1 MHKDTRVFPPTP
13 FQILGCFYC
22 YFGLISVCFAVPA
35 ALIHSRFVD
44 MKAASL
50 AWTIFWEKKAT
61 SKIKHPLPQSRKT
74 DLSPSRLYVCSTL
87 VTFCLHIK
95 NNIHINRA
103 HNTYLAGVNL
113 LKQSRSIS
121 QKSFHLQ
128 HL

>member
-50 AWTIFWEKKAT
+50 AWTIFWGKKSYFKDEASFT
-61 SKIKHPLPQSRKT
+61 SKQKNRSLSIKIICVLYFS
-74 DLSPSRLYVCSTL
+74 DILSPY
-87 VTFCLHIK
+87 K
-95 NNIHINRA
+95 
-103 HNTYLAGVNL
+103 
-113 LKQSRSIS
+113 K
-121 QKSFHLQ
+121 
-128 HL
+128 